1 MTDEVSQSEI
11 RDRLD
16 NILDPCSEANGSNLS
31 IVEMG
36 LIDEIRIDDGHVEV
50 DIRLTSPH
58 CMMLPVF
65 VDGVHDQVEPL
76 AGVESVAVNF
86 DEGLEWTDE
95 MITPSGQSK
104 RERAMNQRQPTTTPQ
119 ESDS

>member
-1 MTDEVSQSEI
+1 MTNKVTSADIQ
-11 RDRLD
+11 DRLD

-36 LIDEIRIDDGHVEV
+36 LLDDIRIDGNHIEV

-65 VDGVHDQVEPL
+65 VDGVHNEVEPL
-76 AGVESVAVNF
+76 EGVESVSVNF
-86 DEGLEWTDE
+86 DAGLEWTDE
-95 MITPSGQSK
+95 MITPAGQRK
-104 RERAMNQRQPTTTPQ
+104 RERAMNQSLQP
-119 ESDS
+119 